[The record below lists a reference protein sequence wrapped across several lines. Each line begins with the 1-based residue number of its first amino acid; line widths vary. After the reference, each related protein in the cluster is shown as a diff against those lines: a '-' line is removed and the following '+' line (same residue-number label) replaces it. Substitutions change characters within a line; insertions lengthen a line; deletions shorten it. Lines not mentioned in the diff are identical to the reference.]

1 MVKRYKRLTYIF
13 PNAIEVYEYLDGK
26 YGARG
31 APRENKKKA
40 TKEEIK
46 KRNQWNKE
54 KKARNKLRTWF
65 KENDYWVT
73 YTYRK
78 EDRPSGMKM
87 AIGQIMKA
95 LRKIRTEYKKRGYEL
110 RWMRNIE
117 VGTKGA
123 WHIHMVIN
131 RIPDSDLILTKAWN
145 YGGTHFKLLYEKGGF
160 ADLAAYIT
168 KTPDTDSRLKES
180 KYSTSRNIPATEPIP
195 ERFVRWIKKPRVK
208 KGYELDKDSYFEGT
222 NDFTGYKYR
231 YYTAFKTEIHRR
243 I

>member
-26 YGARG
+26 YGAQG
-31 APRENKKKA
+31 APRQKKKKA

-54 KKARNKLRTWF
+54 RVARNKLRTWF

-78 EDRPSGMKM
+78 DCRPPDMTTAKK
-87 AIGQIMKA
+87 QIQKA
-95 LRKIRTEYKKRGYEL
+95 LRKIRMEYKKRGYEL
-110 RWMRNIE
+110 KWMRNIE
-117 VGTKGA
+117 LGTKGA

-131 RIPDSDLILTKAWN
+131 RIQDTDVILTKAWE
-145 YGGTHFKLLYEKGGF
+145 YGGVHFKLLYQKGGF

-168 KTPDTDSRLKES
+168 KIPDTDSRLKES
-180 KYSTSRNIPATEPIP
+180 KYSTSRNIPPTEPEP
-195 ERFVRWIKKPRVK
+195 KRFVQWKKVPKVK
-208 KGYELDKDSYFEGT
+208 EGYELDKESYHEGT

-231 YYTAFKTEIHRR
+231 YYTMFPIIHRR